1 DEGIASQVAC
11 GQGRFT
17 ALFFDRL
24 LYIMLIMIKPERAI
38 MEHTWRKV
46 HHQAAESPTSII
58 MISSISE

>member
-1 DEGIASQVAC
+1 
-11 GQGRFT
+11 
-17 ALFFDRL
+17 
-24 LYIMLIMIKPERAI
+24 MLIMIKPERAI